1 MLGADVAG
9 AGLDDAGEVLSARIT
24 ELMQAT
30 GIPNGLAAVGFDAGD
45 LDTLTDGSFPQKS
58 LLHNA
63 PRATSREQLRSL
75 YADGLTHW

>member
-1 MLGADVAG
+1 
-9 AGLDDAGEVLSARIT
+9 
-24 ELMQAT
+24 MQAT